1 MKVQDLEMAEKGVC
15 GKSFTMTDVIV
26 NFCDLQGFNTVFDD
40 DDSVVMQNDR
50 YYVVLTT
57 RNDGRIEYAYYRR

>member
-1 MKVQDLEMAEKGVC
+1 MKVQDLEMAEKGVA

>member
-1 MKVQDLEMAEKGVC
+1 MKVQDLEMAEKGVA

-40 DDSVVMQNDR
+40 EDSVVMQNDR

>member
-1 MKVQDLEMAEKGVC
+1 MNLQHFDLADKGIC
-15 GKSFTMTDVIV
+15 GKSFTMADVIV

-40 DDSVVMQNDR
+40 DDSVIMQNSR

-57 RNDGRIEYAYYRR
+57 REDGRIEYAYYRR

>member
-1 MKVQDLEMAEKGVC
+1 MKVQDLEMAEKGVA

-40 DDSVVMQNDR
+40 EDSVVMQNDR

-57 RNDGRIEYAYYRR
+57 RHDGRIESAYYRR